1 MTQLFEYYNI
11 SDPALAACHDDFW
24 QAETF
29 TPREAH
35 TITSVKLRMYR
46 LGSPGTITVG
56 IKATAVG
63 GAPDGA
69 DVASGTT
76 DGDTLPTEYAGEE
89 REITLGAGVALDAG
103 TKYAIVPRALTGD
116 ADNYV
121 RWRHSPSKVYP
132 RGSHWFSSDGG
143 AAWEED
149 TTRDMMF
156 EEYGDPPP

>member
-29 TPREAH
+29 TPRVNH
-35 TITSVKLRMYR
+35 TVTELKLRTYR
-46 LGSPGTITVG
+46 LGSPGTITAS

-69 DVASGTT
+69 DIASGTT
-76 DGDTLPTEYAGEE
+76 DGDTLTTEYAGEE
-89 REITLGAGVALDAG
+89 RAISLGAGVALTAG
-103 TKYAIVPRALTGD
+103 TKYAIVVRALTGD
-116 ADNYV
+116 ANNYM
-121 RWRHSPSKVYP
+121 RWRHSGTKVYP

-143 AAWEED
+143 VTWEED

-156 EEYGDPPP
+156 EEYGTP

>member
-29 TPREAH
+29 TPRVPH

-46 LGSPGTITVG
+46 LGLPGTITVG

-69 DVASGTT
+69 DLASGTT
-76 DGDTLPTEYAGEE
+76 DGDTLPTAYAGEE
-89 REITLGAGVALDAG
+89 RVIDLGAGTALGA
-103 TKYAIVPRALTGD
+103 TTEYAIVVRALSAD

-121 RWRHSPSKVYP
+121 RWRHSTEKVYP
-132 RGSHWFSSDGG
+132 RGSHWFSSDAG
-143 AAWEED
+143 ATWEED

-156 EEYGDPPP
+156 EEYGTP